1 MAAKSLYVF
10 TTDELTTLLGLD
22 PKKDKWRV
30 VKFAESR
37 EYKIVPSIK
46 LASGS
51 GSRRLYD
58 LENVCEFA
66 LALQLLHI
74 GLRSQAIGDVIQK
87 LRKKGKLSANLQMDE
102 VDLIDLTL
110 VMERDPEP
118 GTPLSKTPMLYFQN
132 DGEKLAE
139 FIAETFANGVDARD
153 LILVR
158 VGHRFIN
165 LKSQLAALRPEW
177 AKENS

>member
-1 MAAKSLYVF
+1 MAAGSLYVF

-66 LALQLLHI
+66 LALQLLQV
-74 GLRSQAIGDVIQK
+74 GLRAKVIGSVIQK
-87 LRKKGKLSANLQMDE
+87 LRKEGKMRTYLNNDE
-102 VDLIDLTL
+102 IDLVDLTL
-110 VMERDPEP
+110 VVERDPEP
-118 GTPLSKTPMLYFQN
+118 GAPLNKNPMIYLQSN
-132 DGEKLAE
+132 GDKLTE
-139 FIAETFANGVDARD
+139 YIAETFANAVDARD

-158 VGHRFIN
+158 IGHRFIN
-165 LKSQLAALRPEW
+165 LKFQLAQLRPEW

>member
-1 MAAKSLYVF
+1 MAAGPLYVF

-30 VKFAESR
+30 VRFAESR

-66 LALQLLHI
+66 LALQLLQNGLQSQVI
-74 GLRSQAIGDVIQK
+74 GNVIQR
-87 LRKKGKLSANLQMDE
+87 LRKKGKLRTKLYLDDLDLQ
-102 VDLIDLTL
+102 DLTL
-110 VMERDPEP
+110 VIERDPDP
-118 GTPLSKTPMLYFQN
+118 GSPLHKNSMVTLF
-132 DGEKLAE
+132 DGDDTLVD
-139 FIAETFANGVDARD
+139 FIAETFSNAVDARD
-153 LILVR
+153 LVLVR
-158 VGHRFIN
+158 IGHTFVD
-165 LKSQLAALRPEW
+165 LKFRLAQLRPEW

>member
-1 MAAKSLYVF
+1 MAANSLYVF
-10 TTDELTTLLGLD
+10 TTDELTKLLGLD

-30 VKFAESR
+30 VRFAESR

-66 LALQLLHI
+66 LALHLLQI
-74 GLRSQAIGDVIQK
+74 GLRSQVIGNAIQK
-87 LRKKGKLSANLQMDE
+87 LRKQGKLSRLLR
-102 VDLIDLTL
+102 VDDFDLHELTL
-110 VMERDPEP
+110 VMERDIEARNSLTTNP
-118 GTPLSKTPMLYFQN
+118 TIHFHS
-132 DGEKLAE
+132 DGDRLAE
-139 FIAETFANGVDARD
+139 FVAETFANAVDARD
-153 LILVR
+153 LVLVR
-158 VGHRFIN
+158 IGYGFVN
-165 LKSQLAALRPEW
+165 LKSQLAQLRPEW

>member
-66 LALQLLHI
+66 LALHLLQV
-74 GLRSQAIGDVIQK
+74 GLRSQVIGNAIQK
-87 LRKKGKLSANLQMDE
+87 LRKKGKLSSKLQMD
-102 VDLIDLTL
+102 VHDLPDLTL
-110 VMERDPEP
+110 VVERDPEP
-118 GTPLSKTPMLYFQN
+118 GTPLHKNPMVTFYD
-132 DGEKLAE
+132 DGDKLAE
-139 FIAETFANGVDARD
+139 FVAETFANAVDALD

-158 VGHRFIN
+158 IGHTFVD
-165 LKSQLAALRPEW
+165 LKFRLVQLRPEW
-177 AKENS
+177 EKENS